1 MCFDV
6 GQKVIVN
13 CMDEAYLDDR
23 GIKNG
28 DLGIVTRIADTVD
41 YPIRVE
47 VVGTTDSV
55 NCSFNP
61 DERYL
66 KKFFLYFEWRLF
78 S

>member
-13 CMDEAYLDDR
+13 CKDEVYLDDR

-28 DLGIVTRIADTVD
+28 DLGIVTRIADPVD
-41 YPIRVE
+41 YPIRIE

-55 NCSFNP
+55 YCSFNP
-61 DERYL
+61 DELRPF
-66 KKFFLYFEWRLF
+66 KNTGKII
-78 S
+78 

>member
-13 CMDEAYLDDR
+13 CRDEVYLDDR

-47 VVGTTDSV
+47 VVSANGSA
-55 NCSFNP
+55 NGSFNP
-61 DERYL
+61 DEL
-66 KKFFLYFEWRLF
+66 IPFKNTGKII
-78 S
+78 

>member
-1 MCFDV
+1 MDFYV

-13 CMDEAYLDDR
+13 CNDEIYLDDR

-28 DLGIVTRIADTVD
+28 DWGIITRITTAVD

-47 VVGTTDSV
+47 VVCKTDSV

-61 DERYL
+61 DKL
-66 KKFFLYFEWRLF
+66 KPFQNTGKIL
-78 S
+78 

>member
-13 CMDEAYLDDR
+13 CKDEAYLDDR

-28 DLGIVTRIADTVD
+28 DWGIITRIVDVVD
-41 YPIRVE
+41 YPIRAE
-47 VVGTTDSV
+47 VVSANGSV

-61 DERYL
+61 DELRPF
-66 KKFFLYFEWRLF
+66 KNTGKII
-78 S
+78 